1 MHNSELIDRSS
12 DEIAIMGASLSKWKE
27 RYGFPLHLLSAEKVR
42 ENIRSFSSVLSEC
55 YPRSSIRYAIKAH
68 THPAL
73 LAIISR
79 EGAGADVTSHYEAEC
94 ALRGGV
100 TPDHMDLNGNCK
112 EDSLI
117 DKALTLD
124 MLIVAD
130 SFEELELIE
139 ARAHA
144 LGKRPRVL
152 LRLSGYSIARVTS
165 ESVFTAGAWT
175 KFGAPVSE
183 VPSYLA
189 SHLPFN
195 HLQFMGFHT
204 HIGSQITSLLP
215 YLEVL
220 GTMIEMGHLQKSLQG
235 SCAMLNIGGG
245 FPVSYLGRPEWEELK
260 RRSAEGCRAELK
272 GDPSG
277 IYCWGGGPGCFEK
290 SEDGTPDES
299 RWLGESYHSSYP
311 KAEMLHALLKGT
323 VNVKGKSL
331 PAAEALKE
339 LGEPML
345 VIEPGRSIVE
355 DAGVTMSVVSHVR
368 KVAGH
373 HNMVTVEMGVT
384 SLCDTMLEG
393 IPNRW
398 EVASNHLLKDQAP
411 FETFIGGNL
420 CFSGDMF
427 TRYKTRLDRRPSRG
441 DILLT
446 HNTGA
451 YTSHFFASHAN
462 AFPCAARVLV
472 GRDGT
477 CTVMKH
483 RESFEEIF
491 S

>member
-1 MHNSELIDRSS
+1 MNSAELVDTSH
-12 DEIAIMGASLSKWKE
+12 DEIVIMGAPLSKWE
-27 RYGFPLHLLSAEKVR
+27 EQYGFPLHLLSADKVR
-42 ENIRSFSSVLSEC
+42 ENIRSFSRIFSEC

-73 LAIISR
+73 LSIVNQ

-100 TPDHMDLNGNCK
+100 APEHLDLNGNCK

-117 DKALTLD
+117 EKALQLD

-130 SFEELELIE
+130 SFEDLELIE
-139 ARAHA
+139 TRALA
-144 LGKRPRVL
+144 LGKKPRVI
-152 LRLSGYSIARVTS
+152 LRLSGYSIKRVTS

-183 VPSYLA
+183 LPAYLG

-195 HLQFMGFHT
+195 NIQFLGFHT
-204 HIGSQITSLLP
+204 HIGSQITSLEP

-245 FPVSYLGRPEWEELK
+245 FPVSYLTQPEWENLK
-260 RRSAEGCRAELK
+260 RRVAEGHKAAKK
-272 GDPSG
+272 GDASQ
-277 IYCWGGGPGCFEK
+277 IYCWGGGPGSFETGR
-290 SEDGTPDES
+290 DGALDES
-299 RWLGESYHSSYP
+299 QWLGESYYSPYP
-311 KAEMLHALLKGT
+311 KAEMLRALLKGT
-323 VNVKGKSL
+323 VIVKGKSL
-331 PAAEALKE
+331 STVYALKE

-355 DAGVTMSVVSHVR
+355 DAGVTLSAVSHVR

-373 HNMVTVEMGVT
+373 HNLVTIEMGVT
-384 SLCDTMLEG
+384 SLCDAMLES

-398 EVASNHLLKDQAP
+398 EVATNHRKKDQIP

-420 CFSGDMF
+420 CFSGDML
-427 TRYKTRLDRRPSRG
+427 TRYKTRLERRPSRG

-451 YTSHFFASHAN
+451 YTSHFLASHAN
-462 AFPCAARVLV
+462 SFPCAFRVLV
-472 GRDGT
+472 EHDGA
-477 CTVMKH
+477 CAVMKH
-483 RESFEEIF
+483 RESFEEVF

>member
-1 MHNSELIDRSS
+1 M
-12 DEIAIMGASLSKWKE
+12 IMGSPLSIWRE
-27 RYGFPLHLLSAEKVR
+27 RYGFPLMLLSAEKVR
-42 ENIRSFSSVLSEC
+42 ENIRSFSRVSGEY

-73 LAIISR
+73 LSTISQ
-79 EGAGADVTSHYEAEC
+79 EGAGADVTSHFEAEC

-100 TPDHMDLNGNCK
+100 TPQNIDLNGNCK

-117 DKALTLD
+117 DKALKLD

-139 ARAHA
+139 ARAHT
-144 LGKRPRVL
+144 LGKKPRVL
-152 LRLSGYSIARVTS
+152 LRLSGYSIRRVTS

-183 VPSYLA
+183 LRSYLT

-195 HLQFMGFHT
+195 HLQFLGFHT
-204 HIGSQITSLLP
+204 HIGSQITSLQP

-245 FPVSYLGRPEWEELK
+245 FPVSYLDRPEWEELK
-260 RRSAEGCRAELK
+260 RRTAEGFRAELK

-277 IYCWGGGPGCFEK
+277 IFCWGGGPACFETN
-290 SEDGTPDES
+290 EDGTPDES
-299 RWLGESYHSSYP
+299 GWLGESYYSPYP
-311 KAEMLHALLKGT
+311 KAEMLEAILKGT
-323 VNVKGKSL
+323 VNVNGKSL
-331 PAAEALKE
+331 PAVKALKD

-345 VIEPGRSIVE
+345 AIEPGRSIVE

-398 EVASNHLLKDQAP
+398 EVASNHLMKDKIP

-420 CFSGDMF
+420 CFSGDML

-446 HNTGA
+446 HDTGA
-451 YTSHFFASHAN
+451 YSSHFFASHAN
-462 AFPCAARVLV
+462 SFPCTARVLV
-472 GRDGT
+472 GLDGA
-477 CTVMKH
+477 CTVMRH
-483 RESFEEIF
+483 REDFDGIF